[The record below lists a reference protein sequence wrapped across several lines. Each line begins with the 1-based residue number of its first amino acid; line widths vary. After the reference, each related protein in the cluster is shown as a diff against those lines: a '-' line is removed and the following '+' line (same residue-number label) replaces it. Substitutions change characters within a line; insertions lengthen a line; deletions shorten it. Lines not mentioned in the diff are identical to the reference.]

1 MRLILSI
8 VFTLFFTEIK
18 AEEDKNKN
26 CVEIEV
32 CACKDE
38 KCMIFPT
45 TCLPEGWK
53 YKDYE
58 KCEDKE
64 SKVKIP
70 MH

>member
-32 CACKDE
+32 CACKD
-38 KCMIFPT
+38 K
-45 TCLPEGWK
+45 K
-53 YKDYE
+53 
-58 KCEDKE
+58 
-64 SKVKIP
+64 
-70 MH
+70 